1 MTAAEQEFLNNPL
14 GKDTTLEDVLDGFEF
29 LDDWEE
35 RYAFIIDLGKQ
46 LPAFPD
52 DERREENYV
61 HGCQSQVWLIHH
73 YDEQSGKLYLL
84 IDSDAIIVRGLAAII
99 PGGPEWQVSQGPA
112 GHGHRR
118 AVRATGSVP
127 PHLAHTGQR
136 PESHGWQNPGCGCGN
151 RRSVI
156 EQPYQTI
163 ATSSRCILISP
174 PKTGMLPLLKSG

>member
-61 HGCQSQVWLIHH
+61 YGCQSQVWLIHH

-99 PGGPEWQVSQGPA
+99 LVALNGKSP
-112 GHGHRR
+112 RDLL
-118 AVRATGSVP
+118 ATDIDE
-127 PHLAHTGQR
+127 LF
-136 PESHGWQNPGCGCGN
+136 
-151 RRSVI
+151 
-156 EQPYQTI
+156 EQLDLF
-163 ATSSRCILISP
+163 RHISP
-174 PKTGMLPLLKSG
+174 TRGNGLRAMVGKIRDVAAETAAA

>member
-1 MTAAEQEFLNNPL
+1 MTAAEQEFLNNLL

-99 PGGPEWQVSQGPA
+99 LVALNGKSP
-112 GHGHRR
+112 RDLL
-118 AVRATGSVP
+118 ATDIDE
-127 PHLAHTGQR
+127 LF
-136 PESHGWQNPGCGCGN
+136 
-151 RRSVI
+151 
-156 EQPYQTI
+156 EQLDLF
-163 ATSSRCILISP
+163 RHISP
-174 PKTGMLPLLKSG
+174 TRGNGLRAMVGKIRDVAAETAAA

>member
-46 LPAFPD
+46 LPAFPE

-61 HGCQSQVWLIHH
+61 HDCQSQVWLIHH

-99 PGGPEWQVSQGPA
+99 LVALNGKSP
-112 GHGHRR
+112 RDLL
-118 AVRATGSVP
+118 ATDIDE
-127 PHLAHTGQR
+127 LF
-136 PESHGWQNPGCGCGN
+136 
-151 RRSVI
+151 
-156 EQPYQTI
+156 EQLDLF
-163 ATSSRCILISP
+163 RHISP
-174 PKTGMLPLLKSG
+174 TRGNGLRAMVGKIRDVAAETAAA

>member
-1 MTAAEQEFLNNPL
+1 MPASEQEFLDNPL

-73 YDEQSGKLYLL
+73 YDEQSGKLFLL

-99 PGGPEWQVSQGPA
+99 LVALNGKTP
-112 GHGHRR
+112 RDLL
-118 AVRATGSVP
+118 ATDIDE
-127 PHLAHTGQR
+127 LF
-136 PESHGWQNPGCGCGN
+136 
-151 RRSVI
+151 
-156 EQPYQTI
+156 EQLDLF
-163 ATSSRCILISP
+163 RHISP
-174 PKTGMLPLLKSG
+174 TRGNGLRAMVGKIRDIAAETAAA